1 MAGANTNPMN
11 PIMTSKVIHCHND
24 SDRGPVIALK
34 VDSHEE
40 QTTGVDGVKLLVNKK
55 TTVLTLEYVI
65 NHAMPSTGRI
75 SVEKTCRPGYIEP
88 TKRLPYTVYVGRQL
102 PGSVTEE
109 VLRDIF
115 SKFGTVR
122 GVSRKATF
130 AFVEC
135 RLKREA
141 EAAIRGAQMKLLH
154 GSRLYVGHHPIPTL

>member
-75 SVEKTCRPGYIEP
+75 SVEKTCLAILSQQNASPILSMSG
-88 TKRLPYTVYVGRQL
+88 
-102 PGSVTEE
+102 GSYQ
-109 VLRDIF
+109 D
-115 SKFGTVR
+115 
-122 GVSRKATF
+122 
-130 AFVEC
+130 
-135 RLKREA
+135 
-141 EAAIRGAQMKLLH
+141 Q
-154 GSRLYVGHHPIPTL
+154 

>member
-65 NHAMPSTGRI
+65 NQGNWQDLLGEDLPSW
-75 SVEKTCRPGYIEP
+75 
-88 TKRLPYTVYVGRQL
+88 
-102 PGSVTEE
+102 
-109 VLRDIF
+109 
-115 SKFGTVR
+115 
-122 GVSRKATF
+122 
-130 AFVEC
+130 
-135 RLKREA
+135 
-141 EAAIRGAQMKLLH
+141 
-154 GSRLYVGHHPIPTL
+154 LY